1 VRAVRT
7 YLQRTIYHLY
17 LDHLRHQSRHGPLD
31 QAQLEPAHADPAD
44 SAPAGP
50 GRPRSPDAIEQ
61 WVTLHDLKTAI
72 AGLSE
77 RHQQVLWFAAHEATG
92 DEIAAGLGLP
102 TRGAALVTVH
112 RARKALIRA
121 LSTTPAAAPATMSR
135 RPPGAALALS

>member
-61 WVTLHDLKTAI
+61 WVTVHDLKTAI